1 MNKIVTISREF
12 GSGGR
17 ELGCRLAESLSFAYY
32 DHEIIAEIA
41 KRTQLAERY
50 VQHIME
56 SQPSFSFPIH
66 IGVSFQVAGSEIN
79 KNKEAIFQTQCDLL
93 KELSEKSDCVIVGR
107 CADYILSDCKP
118 YRIFVYSNMAGKK
131 ERCRLKG
138 KEDKDLSDKEL
149 KRRILDVDKRRA
161 EYYNFITGQSWGKK
175 ENYDLCVNTTDISVK
190 EITPYIAQMLLGSV
204 WTNEQ
209 ND

>member
-17 ELGCRLAESLSFAYY
+17 ELGRRLAESLSFAYY

-50 VQHIME
+50 VQHIIE
-56 SQPSFSFPIH
+56 NKPYFSFPIH
-66 IGVSFQVAGSEIN
+66 IGVTFQAADSEIN
-79 KNKEAIFQTQCDLL
+79 RNKGAIFQAQCNLL

-107 CADYILSDCKP
+107 CADYILSDYRP
-118 YRIFVYSNMAGKK
+118 YRIFVYSNMEGKK

-138 KEDKDLSDKEL
+138 KQDKGLSDKEL
-149 KRRILDVDKRRA
+149 KRCIIDVDKRRA
-161 EYYNFITGQSWGKK
+161 EYYNFITGQLWGKK
-175 ENYDLCVNTTDISVK
+175 ENYDLCINTMNISVK
-190 EITPYIAQMLLGSV
+190 EITPYIAQMLLGSG
-204 WTNEQ
+204 WTNER